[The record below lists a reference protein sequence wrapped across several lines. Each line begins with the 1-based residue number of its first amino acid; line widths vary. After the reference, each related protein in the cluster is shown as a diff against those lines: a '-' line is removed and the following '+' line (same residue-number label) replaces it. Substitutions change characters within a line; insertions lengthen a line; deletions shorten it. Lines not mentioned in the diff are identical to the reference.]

1 MNREEILNMPA
12 GRELDALV
20 AEKVMGFIKLPFPG
34 LPKYQKPTKDGV
46 VPLYYVPNF
55 STDISAAWEVVEKM
69 CDGDKNKFMIY
80 RFGFGPKKPKIR
92 WRVSWGQGWEN
103 LLSYCDA
110 ESAPLAICR
119 AALLTVCE

>member
-1 MNREEILNMPA
+1 MNREDILNMPE

-20 AEKVMGFIKLPFPG
+20 AEKIFGI
-34 LPKYQKPTKDGV
+34 TKKHWDFEFT
-46 VPLYYVPNF
+46 LRHY

-119 AALLTVCE
+119 AALLAVMEL

>member
-1 MNREEILNMPA
+1 MNRDEILNMPA
-12 GRELDALV
+12 GRGMDEMVTQKIFMTD
-20 AEKVMGFIKLPFPG
+20 GFWHG
-34 LPKYQKPTKDGV
+34 VKD
-46 VPLYYVPNF
+46 Y

-119 AALLTVCE
+119 AALLAVMEL